1 MEYILSGLGRSWCTT
16 LMDVYTY
23 NKFSLWYEWWWCIA
37 LVYSMVKHIIV
48 AYSSVK
54 SCGSQWRC
62 KLWWTMVDLKHNGTD
77 FDVKRGVLIVAKDVS
92 GVYWWSI
99 VVVYMMVV

>member
-1 MEYILSGLGRSWCTT
+1 
-16 LMDVYTY
+16 
-23 NKFSLWYEWWWCIA
+23 
-37 LVYSMVKHIIV
+37 
-48 AYSSVK
+48 
-54 SCGSQWRC
+54 
-62 KLWWTMVDLKHNGTD
+62 MVDLKHNGTD